1 MTNMI
6 IKAQDMNV
14 EQRTGEREGTLTT
27 LLENSQMHNKS
38 SLFAKITL
46 KPGCKTP
53 YHKHEGDCEVYYI
66 VSGRAQVNDNGSL
79 KDVKLGDVIFTDN
92 GESHSLEN
100 IGDTDLE
107 FIALILKL

>member
-1 MTNMI
+1 MI

-27 LLENSQMHNKS
+27 LLENSHMHNKS
-38 SLFAKITL
+38 NLFAKITL
-46 KPGCKTP
+46 KPGRKTP

-66 VSGRAQVNDNGSL
+66 VSGHAQVNDNGSL
-79 KDVKLGDVIFTDN
+79 KDAKAGDIIFTDN